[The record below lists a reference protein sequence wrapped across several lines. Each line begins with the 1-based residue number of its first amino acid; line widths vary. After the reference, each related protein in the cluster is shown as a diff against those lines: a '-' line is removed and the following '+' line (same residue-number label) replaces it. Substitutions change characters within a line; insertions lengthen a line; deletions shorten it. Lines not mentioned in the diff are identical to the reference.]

1 VNTPNRRASAPNARH
16 RQLPFCAGYPTKSL
30 YWSYKMPK
38 SVNKVIL
45 VGNVGKDPEVKYLPS
60 GKPVAKFSLATNEKY
75 KDRSDEWQERTEW
88 HNIVAWQRLA
98 EIVGEYVK
106 KGAKL
111 YIEGKLQT
119 SSWEDRESGAKK
131 YRTEIV
137 ARDLVLLGSPDGKDA
152 GHRRSRNDY
161 GDQPA
166 YDSPNEITDQDIP
179 F

>member
-1 VNTPNRRASAPNARH
+1 
-16 RQLPFCAGYPTKSL
+16 
-30 YWSYKMPK
+30 MPK

-45 VGNVGKDPEVKYLPS
+45 VGNVGKDPEVKYSPS
-60 GKPVAKFSLATNEKY
+60 GTPIAKFSLATNEKY

-119 SSWEDRESGAKK
+119 SSWEDRESGTKK

-137 ARDLVLLGSPDGKDA
+137 ARDLVLLGSPENGSGSADW
-152 GHRRSRNDY
+152 SNRN
-161 GDQPA
+161 GDQRESA
-166 YDSPNEITDQDIP
+166 YAGSSEITDQDIP

>member
-1 VNTPNRRASAPNARH
+1 
-16 RQLPFCAGYPTKSL
+16 
-30 YWSYKMPK
+30 MPK

-45 VGNVGKDPEVKYLPS
+45 VGNVGKDPEVKYSPS
-60 GKPVAKFSLATNEKY
+60 GTPIAKFSLATNEKY

-119 SSWEDRESGAKK
+119 SSWEDRESGTQK

-137 ARDLVLLGSPDGKDA
+137 ARDLVLLGSHENGGGGEDWSNRNGDERQSVYA
-152 GHRRSRNDY
+152 GS
-161 GDQPA
+161 A
-166 YDSPNEITDQDIP
+166 EITDEDIP